1 VCDNYQATYKKN
13 ETEMQVKRVPLALSK
28 SKTRTQKIVITRK
41 HRSKIFAVA
50 GDRTRV
56 ARVTGGNTHHYTTTT
71 LVV

>member
-41 HRSKIFAVA
+41 HRSKIYQATYKKNETS
-50 GDRTRV
+50 RCR
-56 ARVTGGNTHHYTTTT
+56 
-71 LVV
+71 